1 MKDISCKL
9 LVIGAGPGGYV
20 CAIRAGQ
27 LGIDTV
33 IVEAA
38 KPGGTCLNV
47 GCIPSKA
54 LIHAADEFHR
64 LSGYQSGTDPLG
76 ISLASPQ
83 IDLKKTIAWK
93 DRIVGRLN
101 TGVAGLLKKAR
112 VKSVEGHARFRDGKT
127 VVVATETGDQ
137 VIRAEAIVIAT
148 GSAPVELPSLP
159 FGGPVISSTD
169 ALALKSVPETLAVVG
184 GGYIGLELGTAFAK
198 LGARV
203 TVVEALPRILPLYDA
218 ELTRPVAKRLEALG
232 IAVMTD
238 AKAKGVAKSGD
249 ALVVET
255 ADGEEKRIDADKV
268 LVTVGRR
275 PATEGWGLDE
285 IDLDMDGRFI
295 RIDDQCRTSMRGIY
309 AIGDV
314 TGEPML
320 AHRAMAQGEM
330 VAELV
335 AGHRRSWDKRSIPA
349 VCFTDPEIVSAGLS
363 PEEARKGGREVKI
376 GQFPFSANGRA
387 MTLQSEDGF
396 VRVVARADNH
406 LVLGIQAVG
415 AGVSE
420 LSAAFSLA
428 IEMGARLEDIA
439 GTIHAHPTQSEG
451 FQEAA
456 LKALGHALHI

>member
-137 VIRAEAIVIAT
+137 VIRAEEIVIAT

-238 AKAKGVAKSGD
+238 AKAKGLAKSGD

-255 ADGEEKRIDADKV
+255 ADGEEKRIEADKV

>member
-148 GSAPVELPSLP
+148 GSAPVELPALP

-184 GGYIGLELGTAFAK
+184 GGYVGLELGTAFAK